1 MLCLH
6 TVYST
11 NIQPLTETQME
22 YNNRLNRNIA
32 QLRRV
37 PAFLRPRMLNRAI
50 GKVVK
55 FVGTAGIHFEKMTC
69 DEVVITLSNKQKVQ
83 NHIGQIHA
91 AATTLLAE
99 TATGMVVGMNV
110 PDDKLPLM
118 KNLSVKFIKKSRG
131 MQRAVAT
138 LSKEQI
144 KLIRETPKG
153 NLFVPIK
160 VTDET
165 NEEVVI
171 AEMNWAW
178 VTKID

>member
-1 MLCLH
+1 
-6 TVYST
+6 
-11 NIQPLTETQME
+11 ME

-32 QLRRV
+32 QLERLPTFMRSW
-37 PAFLRPRMLNRAI
+37 MLNRTI

-55 FVGTAGIHFEKMTC
+55 FAGTAGIQFEKMTC
-69 DEVVITLSNKQKVQ
+69 NEVVITLSNKQKVQ

-118 KNLSVKFIKKSRG
+118 KNLSMKYIKRSQG
-131 MQRAVAT
+131 TQLAAAT
-138 LSKEQI
+138 LSEEQI

-153 NLFVPIK
+153 DLLVPVI

-165 NEEVVI
+165 GEEVVK
-171 AEMNWAW
+171 ADMNWAW
-178 VTKID
+178 ITK

>member
-1 MLCLH
+1 
-6 TVYST
+6 
-11 NIQPLTETQME
+11 ME

-32 QLRRV
+32 QLERL
-37 PAFLRPRMLNRAI
+37 PAFMRSWMLDRTI

-69 DEVVITLSNKQKVQ
+69 NEVVITLSNKKKVQ

-99 TATGMVVGMNV
+99 TATGMVVGMNI

-118 KNLSVKFIKKSRG
+118 KNLSVKFIKRSQG
-131 MQRAVAT
+131 TQRAVAT

-144 KLIRETPKG
+144 KLIRETPKCD
-153 NLFVPIK
+153 LLVPVI

-165 NEEVVI
+165 GEEVVK
-171 AEMNWAW
+171 ADMNWAW
-178 VTKID
+178 VAKN

>member
-1 MLCLH
+1 
-6 TVYST
+6 
-11 NIQPLTETQME
+11 ME
-22 YNNRLNRNIA
+22 YNNRLNRNVA
-32 QLRRV
+32 QLNRV
-37 PAFLRPRMLNRAI
+37 PAFMRPWLLDRTI

-55 FVGTAGIHFEKMTC
+55 FVGTAGIHFKKMTC
-69 DEVVITLSNKQKVQ
+69 NEVVITLSNKQKVQ

-99 TATGMVVGMNV
+99 TATGMVVGMNI

-118 KNLSVKFIKKSRG
+118 KNLSVKFIKRSQGK
-131 MQRAVAT
+131 QRAAAS

-153 NLFVPIK
+153 DLLVPVI

-165 NEEVVI
+165 GEEVVKT
-171 AEMNWAW
+171 EMNWAW
-178 VTKID
+178 ITK